1 MSEKTVRVLIVD
13 DEPLARARLEDLVRA
28 QPRAEV
34 AGMASDG
41 DEAVGAIR
49 TLGPDLVFLDVQM
62 PGKTGVE
69 VVREVGAENM
79 PITVFCTAYDQ
90 FALQAFELA
99 AVDYLLKP
107 YDDERF
113 EQAFERARRMVELA
127 EVGRLTERLAALLGT
142 RSAAPAPDASPAPVV
157 PPPSPAPP
165 AAGRWLERIPVEMRG
180 QVRVVPVDEIEYV
193 TASGPYAELHTSER
207 GFVIRERMQAL
218 EERLDPARF
227 LRIHRSVIVR
237 LDRIDT
243 LLRGGG
249 GDYAVR
255 LKSGVKLRVS
265 RTRVEELEKRMGVA
279 PR

>member
-1 MSEKTVRVLIVD
+1 MSAEKTVRVLIAD
-13 DEPLARARLEDLVRA
+13 DEPLARQRLEDLVRA
-28 QPRAEV
+28 LPRAEV
-34 AGMASDG
+34 AGMAADG
-41 DEAVGAIR
+41 DEAVEAIR
-49 TLGPDLVFLDVQM
+49 RLRPDLVFLDVQM

-69 VVREVGAENM
+69 VVREVGAERM
-79 PITVFCTAYDQ
+79 PATVFVTAYDR

-127 EVGRLTERLAALLGT
+127 EVGRLAERLAALLGG
-142 RSAAPAPDASPAPVV
+142 RAPSPVDAAEPSPTPAPS
-157 PPPSPAPP
+157 APP
-165 AAGRWLERIPVEMRG
+165 AGGWLERIAVEMRG
-180 QVRVVPVDEIEYV
+180 QVRVVPVEEIDYV
-193 TASGPYAELHTSER
+193 TASGPYAELHTAER

-265 RTRVEELEKRMGVA
+265 RTRVEELEKRMGLS

>member
-34 AGMASDG
+34 AGMAADG
-41 DEAVGAIR
+41 DDAVDAIR
-49 TLGPDLVFLDVQM
+49 RLRPDLVFLDVQM
-62 PGKTGVE
+62 PGKTGVD

-79 PITVFCTAYDQ
+79 PVTVFCTAYDQ

-113 EQAFERARRMVELA
+113 EQAFERARKMIELA
-127 EVGRLTERLAALLGT
+127 EVGRLAERLAALLGGRT
-142 RSAAPAPDASPAPVV
+142 PVPAEAATAPSPS
-157 PPPSPAPP
+157 PSPAPS
-165 AAGRWLERIPVEMRG
+165 GGWLERIAVEMRG
-180 QVRVVPVDEIEYV
+180 QVRVVPVDEVEYV
-193 TASGPYAELHTSER
+193 TASGPYAELHTAER

-255 LKSGVKLRVS
+255 LKNGVKLRVS
-265 RTRVEELEKRMGVA
+265 RTRVEELERRMGVVQ
-279 PR
+279 R

>member
-34 AGMASDG
+34 AGMAVDG
-41 DEAVGAIR
+41 DDAVEAIR
-49 TLGPDLVFLDVQM
+49 RLHPDLVFLDVQM
-62 PGKTGVE
+62 PGKTGVD

-79 PITVFCTAYDQ
+79 PVTVFCTAYDQ

-142 RSAAPAPDASPAPVV
+142 RATAPAEAAPAAVSPS
-157 PPPSPAPP
+157 PSPAPTP
-165 AAGRWLERIPVEMRG
+165 SGGWLERIAVEMRG
-180 QVRVVPVDEIEYV
+180 QVRVVPVDEVEYV
-193 TASGPYAELHTSER
+193 TASGPYAELHTAER

-237 LDRIDT
+237 LDRIDA

-265 RTRVEELEKRMGVA
+265 RTRVEELERRMGVV

>member
-1 MSEKTVRVLIVD
+1 MSVERAIRVLIAD
-13 DEPLARARLEDLVRA
+13 DEPLARQRLEDLVRDL
-28 QPRAEV
+28 PRAEV
-34 AGMASDG
+34 AGTAADG
-41 DEAVGAIR
+41 DEAVEAIR
-49 TLGPDLVFLDVQM
+49 RLRPDLVFLDVQM

-79 PITVFCTAYDQ
+79 PVTIFVTAYDH

-127 EVGRLTERLAALLGT
+127 EVGRLTERLVALLGS
-142 RSAAPAPDASPAPVV
+142 RPPAPADAPEATPP

-165 AAGRWLERIPVEMRG
+165 GGWLERIPVEMRG
-180 QVRVVPVDEIEYV
+180 QVRVVPVEEIDYV
-193 TASGPYAELHTSER
+193 TASGPYAELHTAER

-227 LRIHRSVIVR
+227 LRVHRSVIVR
-237 LDRIDT
+237 LDRIDA

-265 RTRVEELEKRMGVA
+265 RTRVEELERRMGVA

>member
-1 MSEKTVRVLIVD
+1 MSGETTVRVLIAD
-13 DEPLARARLEDLVRA
+13 DEPLARQRLEDLLRPIPGAVLVGTA
-28 QPRAEV
+28 A
-34 AGMASDG
+34 DG
-41 DEAVGAIR
+41 DEAVDAIR
-49 TLGPDLVFLDVQM
+49 RLRPDVVFLDVQM

-69 VVREVGAENM
+69 VVRAVGPERM
-79 PITVFCTAYDQ
+79 PVTIFVTAYDR

-113 EQAFERARRMVELA
+113 EQAFERARKMVELA
-127 EVGRLTERLAALLGT
+127 EVGRLTDRLAALLGG
-142 RSAAPAPDASPAPVV
+142 RAPASSDGDAESSATPFPAP
-157 PPPSPAPP
+157 S
-165 AAGRWLERIPVEMRG
+165 AGWLERIAVEMRG
-180 QVRVVPVDEIEYV
+180 QVRVVPVEEIEYV
-193 TASGPYAELHTSER
+193 TASGPYAELHTAER

>member
-1 MSEKTVRVLIVD
+1 MSGERPVRVLIAD
-13 DEPLARARLEDLVRA
+13 DEPLARHRLEDLLRPL
-28 QPRAEV
+28 PRTEIVGTA
-34 AGMASDG
+34 ADG
-41 DEAVGAIR
+41 DEAVEAIR
-49 TLGPDLVFLDVQM
+49 RLRPDVVFLDVQM
-62 PGKTGVE
+62 PGMTGVE
-69 VVREVGAENM
+69 VVREVGPENM
-79 PITVFCTAYDQ
+79 PVTVFCTAYDQ

-113 EQAFERARRMVELA
+113 EQAFERARKMVELA
-127 EVGRLTERLAALLGT
+127 EVGRLAGQLAALLGT
-142 RSAAPAPDASPAPVV
+142 QPPRPAAEPL
-157 PPPSPAPP
+157 PPPPATSPPP
-165 AAGRWLERIPVEMRG
+165 RGGWLERIPVEMRG

-193 TASGPYAELHTSER
+193 TASGPYAELHTAER

-249 GDYAVR
+249 GEYAVR

-265 RTRVEELEKRMGVA
+265 RTRVEELERRMGVA